1 MWRWAQPARAR
12 FSRSTNRRRA
22 PGRTDA
28 NIKRDVEYELKCD
41 PDIQALLGLAL
52 LPQTAR
58 VTRQRDHVVLDR
70 DPDI

>member
-1 MWRWAQPARAR
+1 
-12 FSRSTNRRRA
+12 
-22 PGRTDA
+22 
-28 NIKRDVEYELKCD
+28 VEYELKCD